1 MIQAGE
7 QAHSLLPNKYTF
19 IPDLSHHLKSCYMNL
34 LQRIE
39 YWGDRHHPKWA
50 DIIRIALGLF
60 LCYKGMDF
68 LNNMSDLIGIIS
80 PNKYQDSIWYILAG
94 HYTVF
99 AHIAGGIF
107 LALGVLTRMA
117 CLIQIPILL
126 GAVFFLST
134 NEEMLRP
141 YSELFLTILVLLLLI
156 YFLIAGNGPWA
167 VKIKED
173 KSKPE

>member
-1 MIQAGE
+1 M
-7 QAHSLLPNKYTF
+7 
-19 IPDLSHHLKSCYMNL
+19 
-34 LQRIE
+34 
-39 YWGDRHHPKWA
+39 

-60 LCYKGMDF
+60 LCYKGVDF
-68 LNNMSDLIGIIS
+68 LNNMSALVS
-80 PNKYQDSIWYILAG
+80 LMTSNKYPTSFWYLLAG

-99 AHIAGGIF
+99 AHIAGGIC
-107 LALGVLTRMA
+107 LALGVFTRMA

-126 GAVFFLST
+126 GAVFFVST

-156 YFLIAGNGPWA
+156 YFLIVGNGPWS